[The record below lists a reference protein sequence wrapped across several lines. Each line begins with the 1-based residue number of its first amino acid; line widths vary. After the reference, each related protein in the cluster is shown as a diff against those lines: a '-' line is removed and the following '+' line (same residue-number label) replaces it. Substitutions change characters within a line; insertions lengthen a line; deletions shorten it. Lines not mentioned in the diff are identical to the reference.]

1 MLTERIQHPLRGAD
15 GGHGADDILLGVLGR
30 RAANRLDCRNSNG
43 FDIAISGDIHPTLE
57 RHVDISDG
65 IAEDIIGNDHVE
77 SLGILGY
84 LHADGVNMNVF
95 TLDVGTGS
103 GDDFESLKLLDYDF
117 RSDAAPGNYDNLIQ
131 ASYCSLKA

>member
-1 MLTERIQHPLRGAD
+1 
-15 GGHGADDILLGVLGR
+15 
-30 RAANRLDCRNSNG
+30 
-43 FDIAISGDIHPTLE
+43 
-57 RHVDISDG
+57 
-65 IAEDIIGNDHVE
+65 
-77 SLGILGY
+77 
-84 LHADGVNMNVF
+84 MNVF